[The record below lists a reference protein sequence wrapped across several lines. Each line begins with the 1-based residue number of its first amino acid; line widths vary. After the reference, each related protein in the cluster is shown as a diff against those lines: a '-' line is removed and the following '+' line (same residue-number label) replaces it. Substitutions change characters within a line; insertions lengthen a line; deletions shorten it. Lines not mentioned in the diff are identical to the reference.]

1 MTAVKGTNSYVSL
14 AEANTYFDTRFNSGL
29 WTAADANV
37 KASALVTTTRMLDEM
52 PWIGTVVSDTQA
64 LAFPRVCE
72 YFDPKVGS
80 LIYLDGSTIPDRI
93 ARATLELAYHLL
105 NNDGLLDSSD
115 SVSEIAIGSIKL
127 NGLKSVSKVPSN
139 VRNIIKPLLV
149 NAGASTWWRAN

>member
-1 MTAVKGTNSYVSL
+1 MAVQLNVNSYATVESADLFFADRLDVTAWAEATPTAKGQALTTATQMLDDMLWAGTAVDGS
-14 AEANTYFDTRFNSGL
+14 
-29 WTAADANV
+29 
-37 KASALVTTTRMLDEM
+37 
-52 PWIGTVVSDTQA
+52 QA

-93 ARATLELAYHLL
+93 VRATLELAYHLL
-105 NNDGLLDSSD
+105 NNDGLLDSSGA
-115 SVSEIAIGSIKL
+115 VSEIAIGPIKL